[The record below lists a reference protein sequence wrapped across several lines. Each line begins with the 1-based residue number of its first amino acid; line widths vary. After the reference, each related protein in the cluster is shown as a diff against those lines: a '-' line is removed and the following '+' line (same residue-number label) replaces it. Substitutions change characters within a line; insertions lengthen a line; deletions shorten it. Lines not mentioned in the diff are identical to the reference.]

1 MGLVLLVVAIV
12 KSMKEMVALVQ
23 TLGAGMGTIDI
34 GNSIVELPFWILI
47 KS

>member
-1 MGLVLLVVAIV
+1 MGLVPLVVAIV
-12 KSMKEMVALVQ
+12 KNMKEMVALVQ
-23 TLGAGMGTIDI
+23 TLGAVMCMIDI

>member
-1 MGLVLLVVAIV
+1 MGLVPLVVAIV
-12 KSMKEMVALVQ
+12 KNMKEMVALVQ
-23 TLGAGMGTIDI
+23 TLGAGMGMIDI